1 MQPQRLAVP
10 RPTRRTVSGCRAWLA
25 AAVLGGAATGFI
37 GMGIGIGVPAWAEP
51 DSLADAGQGSGARQE
66 LPVMRID
73 AGAFEASEGDIRKL
87 LESTAVELLRAFPQH
102 HELEPLSIV
111 RGDGPF
117 VAYRRTDRGEI
128 EIRLATGGTYWSQYA
143 YQFAHEFCHVLCG
156 FTPHNRVHLWFEEV
170 LCETASLFAM
180 RAMARSWRDDPPYAN
195 WRDYRDSL
203 RDYADDV
210 IAGREHLA
218 ELHAIGMAAFHRR
231 HQQELESNPNNRE
244 LNGAMA
250 VVLLPMFEADPARW
264 EAVRWLNHGAS
275 ADDDRCFAGH
285 LRHWQESAPER
296 HHPFIRQIRELFDLG
311 GDDG

>member
-1 MQPQRLAVP
+1 MPSKPLPRAPRRRLPRPRAAGRSSRFILTCILAGVAALGSGRLAP
-10 RPTRRTVSGCRAWLA
+10 AGDDPAIQGD
-25 AAVLGGAATGFI
+25 GAAD
-37 GMGIGIGVPAWAEP
+37 PAQP
-51 DSLADAGQGSGARQE
+51 
-66 LPVMRID
+66 LPAMRID
-73 AGAFEASEGDIRKL
+73 AGAFGASEADIRKL
-87 LESTAVELLRAFPQH
+87 LESVATELVRGFPEA
-102 HELEPLSIV
+102 HELEPLAVV

-117 VAYRRTDRGEI
+117 VSHRRTEGGEI

-156 FTPHNRVHLWFEEV
+156 FTPHNRQHLWFEEV

-180 RAMARSWRDDPPYAN
+180 RAMARSWRDRPPYAN

-218 ELHAIGMAAFHRR
+218 ELHAIGMAAFYRR
-231 HQQELESNPNNRE
+231 HRQELESDPNNRE

-250 VVLLPMFEADPARW
+250 IVLLPMFEADPARW

-275 ADDDRCFAGH
+275 ADDDRGFADH
-285 LRHWQESAPER
+285 LRHWQDSAPER
-296 HHPFIRQIRELFDLG
+296 HHPFIRQIRNLFDA
-311 GDDG
+311 GD